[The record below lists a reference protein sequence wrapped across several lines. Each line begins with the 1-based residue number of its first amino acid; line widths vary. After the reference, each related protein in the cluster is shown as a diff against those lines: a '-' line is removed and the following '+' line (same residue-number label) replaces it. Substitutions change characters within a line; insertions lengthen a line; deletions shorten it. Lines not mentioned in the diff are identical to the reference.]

1 MPLLLGQLVY
11 SSFPRVGFM
20 CLASAEIPTKIRQ
33 AFMEQVVYQYWDSY
47 NPPNAG
53 YRAAYLHQL
62 TPQDSLF
69 GWLYN
74 DEMDDLGR
82 SHVPYFVCHY
92 LEGSLQ
98 TVQLENILTCLH
110 TGPVALIDRQTPPTS
125 LETLVIPDL
134 CSYQPARIGVAIPS
148 GVREQS
154 HIALEQRK
162 LLSLYVPADE
172 QDMVTELNEQ
182 SNVLTG
188 KTLKGQQPVV
198 ELSEVKQQAMT
209 TGKIQEILKEL
220 ASKPIGI
227 QSAVLVSLEGQPITV
242 PIGMDENRV
251 LILAGTMLY
260 LARSIHEEL
269 NWSEI
274 ENISVRGQEGH
285 IILSSCS
292 PEVFLLVKAGKA
304 LAGLLEGEINR
315 TVKKLQAELNITQTN
330 EMKMTEISER
340 DVNSTPEINPEV
352 SFDGDNEIRYRGR
365 RLGS

>member
-1 MPLLLGQLVY
+1 
-11 SSFPRVGFM
+11 M
-20 CLASAEIPTKIRQ
+20 CLVSAGIPTKIRQ

-47 NPPNAG
+47 NPPKAG

-62 TPQDSLF
+62 TPEDSLF

-82 SHVPYFVCHY
+82 THLPYFVCYY

-110 TGPVALIDRQTPPTS
+110 TGPVAQIDRQTPPTT
-125 LETLVIPDL
+125 LENIVIPDL
-134 CSYQPARIGVAIPS
+134 CSYQPVRMGVTIAS

-154 HIALEQRK
+154 HIALKQRT
-162 LLSLYVPADE
+162 LLGLYVPVNE
-172 QDMVTELNEQ
+172 HEIIPELNEQ
-182 SNVLTG
+182 SNVPTG
-188 KTLKGQQPVV
+188 KTLKGRQPVV
-198 ELSEVKQQAMT
+198 ELREVKNQAMT
-209 TGKIQEILKEL
+209 TGKIQELLKEL

-227 QSAVLVSLEGQPITV
+227 QSAVLVSLEGQPMTI
-242 PIGMDENRV
+242 PIGMDENGV

-269 NWSEI
+269 NWNEI

-285 IILSSCS
+285 IILTRCN
-292 PEVFLLVKAGKA
+292 PDVFLLIKAGKA

-315 TVKKLQAELNITQTN
+315 TVKKLQAELNITQAN
-330 EMKMTEISER
+330 KMKMVEVPEPE
-340 DVNSTPEINPEV
+340 VNSPPELNAEV